1 MRCSVSKEPA
11 AEPPFFVTP
20 FTLHRLSAF
29 ASGDGDFFH
38 CAAGKTTQAN
48 ETAAF
53 RTARFPSFCEWKYM
67 NPSERR
73 LADAFTPEKARQVIK
88 ILRNYLF
95 SSQLMDFFYFS
106 VFFHDLVFPIVSYP
120 SSRSPSLYSLIYTDD
135 LAFAWHSIIGTVSGL

>member
-1 MRCSVSKEPA
+1 MPL
-11 AEPPFFVTP
+11 
-20 FTLHRLSAF
+20 TLHRLSAF

-53 RTARFPSFCEWKYM
+53 RTARFPSFYEWKYM

-88 ILRNYLF
+88 IPHISCFANRQY
-95 SSQLMDFFYFS
+95 DFF
-106 VFFHDLVFPIVSYP
+106 
-120 SSRSPSLYSLIYTDD
+120 
-135 LAFAWHSIIGTVSGL
+135 